1 LNIDLGS
8 PIIDIAVGLS
18 FVFFLLSVIASAVS
32 EFCAGVVNLRGKTL
46 LKGIEGM
53 VGDEKIAKEVFDHP
67 LVRSNGKKD
76 TKVGLAAEGQ
86 GSLSL
91 CGRIKLERKPSY
103 VSAENF
109 ARALLAISGEQK
121 PETKA
126 EQDESS
132 AAFLWKQLGAL
143 GVKGKERDLPK
154 IEKWFDDSME
164 RVSGWYK
171 RWSQWLTIA
180 IAIAVAIGLN
190 ANTLRIAERLDKEPA
205 TRAAVVASAEKTL
218 EKEGETAEEKAE
230 EKGGSPNPVAQIKD
244 AGETFSK
251 ATGEVTALKLPFLW
265 GDGNDP
271 GTMSWVDNA
280 LGWFLTIVAISLG
293 APFWFD
299 TLNKLAN
306 LRLAGKKPEEAPK
319 PAH

>member
-8 PIIDIAVGLS
+8 PIIDVAVGLS
-18 FVFFLLSVIASAVS
+18 FIFFLLSVIASAVS

-53 VGDEKIAKEVFDHP
+53 VGDEVIAKELFDHP
-67 LVRSNGKKD
+67 LVRTNGKKD
-76 TKVGLAAEGQ
+76 SKAGLTPIERGR
-86 GSLSL
+86 LSL
-91 CGRIKLERKPSY
+91 PGRIKLERKPSY

-109 ARALLAISGEQK
+109 GRALLAVIGEHK
-121 PETKA
+121 PESKEEKEA
-126 EQDESS
+126 WSS
-132 AAFLWKQLGAL
+132 TFLGSQLQAL

-154 IEKWFDDSME
+154 IEKWFDDSMD

-190 ANTLRIAERLDKEPA
+190 ANTLRIAERLDQEPA
-205 TRAAVVASAEKTL
+205 TRAAVVAGAEKTL
-218 EKEGETAEEKAE
+218 EKEGEAAEAKAE
-230 EKGGSPNPVAQIKD
+230 EQGESTDAVATIKN
-244 AGETFSK
+244 AGDTFAK

-265 GDGNDP
+265 GEGNDP
-271 GTMSWVDNA
+271 ATMSWVDNA
-280 LGWFLTIVAISLG
+280 LGWFLTVVAISLG

-299 TLNKLAN
+299 ALNKLAN
-306 LRLAGKKPEEAPK
+306 LRMAGKKPEREPQTS
-319 PAH
+319 